1 MLKKI
6 ASRVTSLIKS
16 HDHERMN
23 ANRETF
29 RYLLDIANELA
40 SREPSALASLVT
52 AILRP
57 LQAEHMLSVAE
68 RAQHAA
74 RDPIDLYRLFSPD
87 DFFSVFEESD
97 CLRLDVEGF
106 QLDLTRDI
114 VMPTPWRRAGFVSAL
129 TTIGQGKISGQWRQD
144 SNHSV
149 SLLLPWHIGVVTG
162 GNHSITAG
170 VLGHQGVLSPTD
182 VLDFTPLLNRVV
194 CDGDYF
200 IDRYSHEPIA
210 RVKDG
215 RMAALYEIGRLLMA
229 TAHSRTEVQLCS
241 L

>member
-16 HDHERMN
+16 HDHERIS

-87 DFFSVFEESD
+87 DFFSVFEERD
-97 CLRLDVEGF
+97 CLRLDVEGY

-182 VLDFTPLLNRVV
+182 VLDLTPLLNRVV
-194 CDGDYF
+194 CDGDHF
-200 IDRYSHEPIA
+200 IDRYSHEPTA

-229 TAHSRTEVQLCS
+229 TAHTRTEVQLSS

>member
-1 MLKKI
+1 MLQKI

-16 HDHERMN
+16 QDHERTS

-40 SREPSALASLVT
+40 SREPSALANLVT

-57 LQAEHMLSVAE
+57 LQAEHILSVAE
-68 RAQHAA
+68 RVQHAA

-97 CLRLDVEGF
+97 CLRLDVEGY

-114 VMPTPWRRAGFVSAL
+114 VLPTPWRRAGFVSAL
-129 TTIGQGKISGQWRQD
+129 TTIGQGKISGQWRQN
-144 SNHSV
+144 SNHGV
-149 SLLLPWHIGVVTG
+149 SLLLPWHIGLVTG

-182 VLDFTPLLNRVV
+182 VLDLTPLLNRVV
-194 CDGDYF
+194 CDGDHF
-200 IDRYSHEPIA
+200 IDRYSSEPIA

-229 TAHSRTEVQLCS
+229 TAHTRTEAQFKS
-241 L
+241 F